1 MKIEID
7 DNDTL
12 ALAGGKVTIQFNGT
26 LTAGKFQA
34 NPDGSLCLGEALE
47 IDANGIMLL
56 NGAEFRIQ
64 SGYNLVFEG
73 GGPVLASPGGKQFK
87 IVVNDEGVVSTVPIT
102 E

>member
-1 MKIEID
+1 M
-7 DNDTL
+7 
-12 ALAGGKVTIQFNGT
+12 
-26 LTAGKFQA
+26 
-34 NPDGSLCLGEALE
+34 
-47 IDANGIMLL
+47 